1 MNHCKHC
8 NHDKVNH
15 GSRNGC
21 SVCKRVC
28 IEAHDNFWDNNPELA
43 DMQFDKKGLTKN
55 KELKLWQ
62 HWVKNQHFSDSKL
75 FDAMTKHYLLQYQLD
90 NISPCMEF
98 DQWWYGHGIYESG
111 YDQNELCAI
120 CNQRE
125 WDHPVDL
132 KKVKCKEFATSEK
145 TFPDKRITVD
155 LRQVKIGDVQEIITN
170 EIEEMEREFNVQT
183 KNRIAF
189 EKNKAKLSVKTP
201 LKQTKKGRKK

>member
-21 SVCKRVC
+21 SICKKEC
-28 IEAHDNFWDNNPELA
+28 IEAHDNFWENNPELA
-43 DMQFDKKGLTKN
+43 DMQFDKKGLDIS

-75 FDAMTKHYLLQYQLD
+75 FDRMRKQVLLKYQLD
-90 NISPCMEF
+90 NKSPCMEF

-111 YDQNELCAI
+111 YDSNELCAI
-120 CNQRE
+120 CNKRE
-125 WDHPVDL
+125 WDHDFEN
-132 KKVKCKEFATSEK
+132 KCKKFATSET

-170 EIEEMEREFNVQT
+170 EIEEMEREFNVQSKT
-183 KNRIAF
+183 HIAF
-189 EKNKAKLSVKTP
+189 IRKVLVKTP
-201 LKQTKKGRKK
+201 PKQTKKGKKK

>member
-1 MNHCKHC
+1 MNHCHHC

-21 SVCKRVC
+21 SVCKREC
-28 IEAHDNFWDNNPELA
+28 IEAYNNFWENNPELA
-43 DMQFDKKGLTKN
+43 DMQFDKKGLDKN

-62 HWVKNQHFSDSKL
+62 LWVKNQHFSDSKL
-75 FDAMTKHYLLQYQLD
+75 FDNQKRQMYLKYQLD

-111 YDQNELCAI
+111 YDQAQTRCDDKN
-120 CNQRE
+120 
-125 WDHPVDL
+125 
-132 KKVKCKEFATSEK
+132 KCKKFE

-201 LKQTKKGRKK
+201 PKQTKKGRKK